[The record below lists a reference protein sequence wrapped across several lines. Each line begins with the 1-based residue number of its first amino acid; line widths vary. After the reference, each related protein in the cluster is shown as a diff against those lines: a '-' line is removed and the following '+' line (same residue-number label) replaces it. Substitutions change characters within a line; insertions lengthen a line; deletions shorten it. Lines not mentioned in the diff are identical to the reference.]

1 MFILGSNAPCNCICQ
16 RTPASAADIGNHG
29 SDFRPFPYAVLV
41 IAQQLS
47 RGWQVGACREP
58 NTENQLPPRGFR
70 KELFLNISEEEK
82 GSGND
87 TGDRNQNDI
96 LSAKQPAQ
104 KRNVLIFQGF
114 NTRSND
120 PA

>member
-1 MFILGSNAPCNCICQ
+1 MFILESNAQCTYICQ

-29 SDFRPFPYAVLV
+29 SDFRLFQYAVCV

-47 RGWQVGACREP
+47 RGGQFGACRKL
-58 NTENQLPPRGFR
+58 NTKIELPLIGFR

-87 TGDRNQNDI
+87 NGDRNQNEI
-96 LSAKQPAQ
+96 LSAYIQAQ
-104 KRNVLIFQGF
+104 YRNVLIYMGYITIYHY
-114 NTRSND
+114 N
-120 PA
+120 